1 MNAFSHI
8 KWESLRSCSN
18 SYRTYCKIMISY
30 CFGACSTCDVTCQ
43 RLWLLSEIWQRNHE
57 CLDHSHSM
65 NPGRLQISCNKW
77 ALYEIMKIIPF
88 TPLAGTEKKKK
99 VYKMQS
105 HHGIS
110 LIFFSNKSYRFN
122 STTTKAYQ
130 LTANRKYRLWLMVC
144 TSSFAVI
151 SKDPTNYD
159 NLSQFHSSFQSHN
172 PFSLYPS

>member
-65 NPGRLQISCNKW
+65 NPGRLQISCTKW

-88 TPLAGTEKKKK
+88 TPLAGTEEKKKSLQNAVTPWNITNFLQQQK
-99 VYKMQS
+99 LSVQQHYYQS
-105 HHGIS
+105 LPI
-110 LIFFSNKSYRFN
+110 N
-122 STTTKAYQ
+122 SKQEIQTVT
-130 LTANRKYRLWLMVC
+130 
-144 TSSFAVI
+144 
-151 SKDPTNYD
+151 DG
-159 NLSQFHSSFQSHN
+159 
-172 PFSLYPS
+172 LYFLFCCH